1 MTGNALF
8 DPGLQPERTALA
20 WRRTALALAVGA
32 LIALRLLPPV
42 LGLWSLAA
50 GLVGIAFA
58 AVIWVLAGRRAQR
71 TREALRH
78 PTAPLPGA
86 GLLLLV
92 ALVAAGAAVLGLLY
106 IAARLP

>member
-20 WRRTALALAVGA
+20 WRRTALALAVGS

-50 GLVGIAFA
+50 GLLGTALA
-58 AVIWVLAGRRAQR
+58 GVIWVLAGRRARR
-71 TREALRH
+71 TREALLH
-78 PTAPLPGA
+78 PSALMPGA

-92 ALVAAGAAVLGLLY
+92 AVVVAGAAVLGLLY
-106 IAARLP
+106 IATRLP